1 MPVYHVRRCVARGR
15 RRKDANLLVRQI
27 RIVIDTIGGRMGQKN
42 IESAMPPQRKP
53 QTAHAL
59 VHFVLGIL
67 MGLLFIENGTAQS

>member
-1 MPVYHVRRCVARGR
+1 
-15 RRKDANLLVRQI
+15 
-27 RIVIDTIGGRMGQKN
+27 MGQKN

-67 MGLLFIENGTAQS
+67 MGFLFIENGTAQS